1 MGKML
6 LFNKIRITKTMYRYI
21 VYRNFVDTCFSI
33 KFYPMITSSTS
44 ENNLARSIN
53 QKIEMEKIFVN
64 VVHFNSEVNEINI
77 S

>member
-1 MGKML
+1 M
-6 LFNKIRITKTMYRYI
+6 
-21 VYRNFVDTCFSI
+21 FSI
-33 KFYPMITSSTS
+33 QSYLMIENSTS

-53 QKIEMEKIFVN
+53 QQIEIENIFVN

>member
-1 MGKML
+1 MEKML
-6 LFNKIRITKTMYRYI
+6 LFNKIRITKTKFRFI
-21 VYRNFVDTCFSI
+21 VYRNTCFSI
-33 KFYPMITSSTS
+33 KCYPMITSSTS